1 MSDDRLMR
9 AFAAEAAPARDAAY
23 TLAVLERAEAE
34 RWRAARRAALI
45 RGAAGAVLAA
55 AGIFGLSAWASANP
69 DDATTAILAG
79 TALFVVTGAARRLR
93 GRLQRA

>member
-9 AFAAEAAPARDAAY
+9 AFAADAAPARDAAY

-34 RWRAARRAALI
+34 RWRAAQRLALVRGAGLAFIAAAAAL
-45 RGAAGAVLAA
+45 
-55 AGIFGLSAWASANP
+55 GLSYWASAAP
-69 DDATTAILAG
+69 EAATSALLGAAI
-79 TALFVVTGAARRLR
+79 LFVVIGAARRVR